1 MGLQQYW
8 KKRDFNVTQEPRG
21 KVEASGQQLKFFIQ
35 KHHARRLHYDFRLEL
50 QGTLK
55 SWAVPKGPSLD
66 PHDKRLA
73 VEVEDHPLAYGSF
86 EGDIPAGQYGA
97 GHVMLWD
104 KGTWEAIG
112 DPVQGY
118 KDGSLKFQLH
128 GHKLHGKWALVRMKG
143 RHGHQEKQTNWLL
156 IKEQDDEARN
166 GHEAN
171 ITETQAESV
180 SHLRDTSVDSHV
192 SKRVVQDRGAN
203 VKDISVSANLKK
215 ALKSL
220 AKTRMP
226 TAYQPQLATLVTHAP
241 EGEQWLSE
249 LKYDGYR
256 ALTQIHQGKVKMFS
270 RNGHDWSAKWPALV
284 KALSAVPAGSAWL
297 DGEVV
302 AIQADGSISFQAL
315 QNAVRLG
322 KEANLAYFIF
332 DLLYLDGHDVTHLPL
347 RQRKELLQALLDQLT
362 ASKDNPLH
370 YSDHMAGHA
379 QEAFNHACLHG
390 LEGIIVKHADSS
402 YQQQRSRDWLKVKCG
417 QRQEFVIGG
426 YTEPAGSRELFG
438 ALLLG
443 NYDEKGGLRYA
454 GRVGTGFK
462 QDTLKLVAKHFAS
475 LRTEKTAF
483 INPPRGQDA
492 RGVHWLKPSLVAE
505 IKFAQWTDEGI
516 VRHAS
521 FVGLRSDKPAKEI
534 THEIAQSAEELGRQ
548 SIANTSVTK
557 VAGVPLSKPAKVLF
571 AEDGYT
577 KLDIAHHYEMLAQW
591 ILPYLKDRPLSIV
604 RCPDGYQHHCF
615 FQKHVTKGNHEH
627 VQSVQL
633 DAAGKQPEYFIANS
647 LPALIELVQL
657 GVLELHAWGA
667 CYPKTG
673 LADRLIFDLDPAPDV
688 PWERVTEAALLL
700 RGLFEEL
707 KLTSFVKT
715 TGGKGLHVEVP
726 IKPEHPWEVIK
737 AFSHG
742 VAQHIETQIP
752 DRFTSNLS
760 KKKRE
765 GRIFI
770 DYLRNGTG
778 ATAVAPY
785 STRAKLGAPVATPLH
800 WQEVGPDIHSNT
812 FTISNIGQRL
822 TQLESDPW
830 QDYLTLQQK
839 LSHKIIKL
847 FTG

>member
-166 GHEAN
+166 GREAN

-180 SHLRDTSVDSHV
+180 RHLRETSDDSLV
-192 SKRVVQDRGAN
+192 SKREVQDRGAN

-332 DLLYLDGHDVTHLPL
+332 DLLYLDGYDVTHLPL
-347 RQRKELLQALLDQLT
+347 RQRKELLQALLGQLT

-390 LEGIIVKHADSS
+390 LEGIIVKHADSP

-577 KLDIAHHYEMLAQW
+577 KLDIAHHYEALAQW
-591 ILPYLKDRPLSIV
+591 ILPYLKNRPLSIV
-604 RCPDGYQHHCF
+604 RCPDGYQHNCF
-615 FQKHVTKGNHEH
+615 FQKHVTKGSHEH

-647 LPALIELVQL
+647 LPAVIELVQL

-778 ATAVAPY
+778 ATAVVPY

-800 WQEVGPDIHSNT
+800 WQEVGPDIHSTT

-822 TQLESDPW
+822 TELESDPW
-830 QDYLTLQQK
+830 QDYLALQQK

>member
-180 SHLRDTSVDSHV
+180 RHLRETSDDSHV

-226 TAYQPQLATLVTHAP
+226 IAYQPQLATLVTHAP
-241 EGEQWLSE
+241 EGEEWLSE

-347 RQRKELLQALLDQLT
+347 RQRKELLQALLGQLT

-390 LEGIIVKHADSS
+390 LEGIIVKHADSP

-577 KLDIAHHYEMLAQW
+577 KLDIAHHYEALAQW
-591 ILPYLKDRPLSIV
+591 ILPYLKNRPLSIV
-604 RCPDGYQHHCF
+604 RCPDGYQHNCF
-615 FQKHVTKGNHEH
+615 FQKHVTKGSHEH

-647 LPALIELVQL
+647 LPAVIELVQL

-778 ATAVAPY
+778 ATAVVPY

-800 WQEVGPDIHSNT
+800 WQEVGPDIHSTT

-822 TQLESDPW
+822 TELESDPW

>member
-166 GHEAN
+166 GREAN

-180 SHLRDTSVDSHV
+180 RHLRETSDDSLV
-192 SKRVVQDRGAN
+192 SKREVQDRGAN

-332 DLLYLDGHDVTHLPL
+332 DLLYLDGYDVTHLPL
-347 RQRKELLQALLDQLT
+347 RQRKELLQALLGQLT

-390 LEGIIVKHADSS
+390 LEGIIVKHADSP

-462 QDTLKLVAKHFAS
+462 QDTLKLVAKHFTS

-483 INPPRGQDA
+483 INPPRGQDV

-577 KLDIAHHYEMLAQW
+577 KLDIAHHYEALAQW
-591 ILPYLKDRPLSIV
+591 ILPYLKNRPLSIV
-604 RCPDGYQHHCF
+604 RCPDGYQHNCF
-615 FQKHVTKGNHEH
+615 FQKHVTKGSHEH

-647 LPALIELVQL
+647 LPAVIELVQL

-778 ATAVAPY
+778 ATAVVPY

-800 WQEVGPDIHSNT
+800 WQEVGPDIHSTT

-822 TQLESDPW
+822 TELESDPW